1 MKIMLLDTN
10 TDCYI
15 TVAKTNYKCMLIP
28 SMTKLSNYKSHYG
41 LLLHFLDGILQIKY
55 PKPCAIYREKNNLVH
70 VLGLWQVVR
79 VHRVNSR
86 TYK

>member
-1 MKIMLLDTN
+1 MKIMLLDAN

-55 PKPCAIYREKNNLVH
+55 PKPCF
-70 VLGLWQVVR
+70 GVVAGCQ
-79 VHRVNSR
+79 STQSQL
-86 TYK
+86 TYL